1 MLISHYSTTILT
13 VKLSCDWLKNEK
25 EVEISVAWSDCT
37 DRKKA
42 DVISLTFGEI
52 YIYSVFNFAVK
63 STNMYVEMTCEARIS
78 YKSIFEK

>member
-1 MLISHYSTTILT
+1 MR
-13 VKLSCDWLKNEK
+13 KRLKFLLHGQI
-25 EVEISVAWSDCT
+25 VRWC

-52 YIYSVFNFAVK
+52 YLYSAFNFAVK